1 MLRVLKPFPRQ
12 VMPIRYAS
20 HGHHQKDANIEGQL
34 QQSCFKTF
42 ASFPTF
48 LASKKLY
55 VQQRSNIHAHHT
67 SEGYETQ
74 LWHILESKVD
84 TESQEYKTNATEMKK
99 VVDDLHS
106 TIAKIVGG
114 GRESNSRRKQI
125 RLHLK
130 RGKLL
135 ARDRVEGLLDHST
148 AFLEFSQLAGYQLY
162 GNENLPAG
170 GILTGIGSICGR
182 QCMIMAND
190 ATVKGGTYLPI
201 TIKKYLRAQEI
212 ARECH
217 LPCIYLVDSGGA
229 NLTSQADVFADREH
243 IGRLFYNIANMSGM
257 GIPQLAVVM
266 GSCTAGGA
274 YVPAMAD
281 TSIIVRKTGTIF
293 LGGPPLVKA
302 ATGEEISAEELGGA
316 DLHCAVSG
324 VTDYYA
330 QNDEHALSLARS
342 IVATFGDKAP
352 QTYPIEYPT
361 EEPLY
366 PAEELYGIVGTN
378 VTKPFDIRDV
388 IARIFD
394 GSRFNEFKKRY
405 GETLICGFARLYGRR
420 VGIIG
425 NNGVLFNES
434 SMKGA
439 HFIEICCQRKIPL
452 IFLQNITG
460 FMVGKDAE
468 AGGIAKNGAKMVT
481 AVSCASVP
489 KVTLIVGGSFGA
501 GNYGMC
507 GRAYSPQFLFMWPNA
522 RISLM
527 GGEQAANV
535 LSQIQQERCAREGK
549 EWTAEEEQKLKQ
561 PIEER
566 YEREGH
572 PYFASA
578 RLWDDGVID
587 PRDSRRVLG
596 LAIQAACN
604 KPIKK
609 TDFGVFRM

>member
-1 MLRVLKPFPRQ
+1 MLESEVFKYKASQRLFNPKKASSLTDSFSTLGNPIGPICSVRALAMSSVLLQKKPVTGAMFRVLKPFPTQ

-20 HGHHQKDANIEGQL
+20 HGHHHKDANIERQL

-42 ASFPTF
+42 ASSPTF
-48 LASKKLY
+48 LKSKNLY

-74 LWHILESKVD
+74 LWPILESKVD

-162 GNENLPAG
+162 GNENIPAG
-170 GILTGIGSICGR
+170 GILTGVGSICGR

-274 YVPAMAD
+274 YVP
-281 TSIIVRKTGTIF
+281 G
-293 LGGPPLVKA
+293 
-302 ATGEEISAEELGGA
+302 
-316 DLHCAVSG
+316 
-324 VTDYYA
+324 
-330 QNDEHALSLARS
+330 
-342 IVATFGDKAP
+342 
-352 QTYPIEYPT
+352 
-361 EEPLY
+361 
-366 PAEELYGIVGTN
+366 
-378 VTKPFDIRDV
+378 
-388 IARIFD
+388 
-394 GSRFNEFKKRY
+394 
-405 GETLICGFARLYGRR
+405 
-420 VGIIG
+420 
-425 NNGVLFNES
+425 
-434 SMKGA
+434 
-439 HFIEICCQRKIPL
+439 
-452 IFLQNITG
+452 
-460 FMVGKDAE
+460 
-468 AGGIAKNGAKMVT
+468 
-481 AVSCASVP
+481 
-489 KVTLIVGGSFGA
+489 
-501 GNYGMC
+501 
-507 GRAYSPQFLFMWPNA
+507 
-522 RISLM
+522 
-527 GGEQAANV
+527 
-535 LSQIQQERCAREGK
+535 
-549 EWTAEEEQKLKQ
+549 
-561 PIEER
+561 
-566 YEREGH
+566 
-572 PYFASA
+572 
-578 RLWDDGVID
+578 
-587 PRDSRRVLG
+587 
-596 LAIQAACN
+596 
-604 KPIKK
+604 
-609 TDFGVFRM
+609 